1 MSGAKTTG
9 QDEAR
14 EGAPAGSPPSPRIRR
29 VPVWAVVL
37 LNVLLPGSGQSL
49 LGRADRHLLTLA
61 LTLLDWWAAW
71 AVTMHVSV
79 TGLAER
85 TPALAA
91 ALVLLAALLVLASY
105 ALLTVTALRASP
117 SRRGVPVWRRAW
129 PALLHACAFGWLLTQ
144 YPPWLPA

>member
-1 MSGAKTTG
+1 
-9 QDEAR
+9 
-14 EGAPAGSPPSPRIRR
+14 
-29 VPVWAVVL
+29 
-37 LNVLLPGSGQSL
+37 
-49 LGRADRHLLTLA
+49 

-85 TPALAA
+85 APALAA

-105 ALLTVTALRASP
+105 VLLTVTALCAARQTTP
-117 SRRGVPVWRRAW
+117 SRPVWRRAW